1 MCYYFIDVCFAFDC
15 VPGPISLFLFHT
27 HHYSYMLKGLAWML
41 SRVQTFKLRYAR
53 RQRPHKQ
60 NCACALLK
68 SQFNAPDR
76 GRTIRPSFGQSKF
89 YKFIVSKC
97 YYSSSYVE
105 ISWHLNYRLASV
117 TFKYFSIEAK
127 IYHVNKFIISRY
139 N

>member
-1 MCYYFIDVCFAFDC
+1 MCYYFIDVCFTFDC
-15 VPGPISLFLFHT
+15 VPGPISLFLFYT
-27 HHYSYMLKGLAWML
+27 HHYSYMLKGLAQML
-41 SRVQTFKLRYAR
+41 SRAQTFKLRYAR

-89 YKFIVSKC
+89 YKLIVSKC

-105 ISWHLNYRLASV
+105 ILILIFIQRLLL
-117 TFKYFSIEAK
+117 FKYFSIQAK
-127 IYHVNKFIISRY
+127 IYHVNKFIIS
-139 N
+139 

>member
-1 MCYYFIDVCFAFDC
+1 MCYYFIDVCFTFDC
-15 VPGPISLFLFHT
+15 VPGPISLFLFYT
-27 HHYSYMLKGLAWML
+27 QHYSYMLKGLAQML
-41 SRVQTFKLRYAR
+41 SRAQTFKLRYAR

-97 YYSSSYVE
+97 YYRSSYVE
-105 ISWHLNYRLASV
+105 IFISIFIQRLLL
-117 TFKYFSIEAK
+117 FKYLSIEAK
-127 IYHVNKFIISRY
+127 IYHVNKFIIS
-139 N
+139 

>member
-15 VPGPISLFLFHT
+15 VQGPISLFLFHT
-27 HHYSYMLKGLAWML
+27 HHNSYMLKGLAWML

-76 GRTIRPSFGQSKF
+76 GRTIRPSCGQSKF

-97 YYSSSYVE
+97 YF
-105 ISWHLNYRLASV
+105 LNRYQTYIIRKV
-117 TFKYFSIEAK
+117 TLFKDFPIEVK
-127 IYHVNKFIISRY
+127 IYDVNKFMISCH